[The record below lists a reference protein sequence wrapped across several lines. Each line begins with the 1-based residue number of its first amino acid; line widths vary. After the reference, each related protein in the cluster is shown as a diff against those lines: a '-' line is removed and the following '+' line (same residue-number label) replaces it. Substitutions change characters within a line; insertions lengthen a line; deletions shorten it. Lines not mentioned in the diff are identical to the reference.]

1 MNTELILLGVI
12 GAVFLA
18 DFTLNSIKKKSVK
31 SSDIDHFK
39 GSKPLTKKGGL
50 YYILNRKKNI
60 SLAILLVPV
69 IKVAIHYIAYTER
82 ISGNLAFGGKQ
93 PSRNA
98 SLGRH
103 IDGLFSDELWL
114 FIPSLFLV
122 LFLSWFFNDKIK
134 AR

>member
-1 MNTELILLGVI
+1 MNIELVLLGVI
-12 GAVFLA
+12 GAVFLV

-39 GSKPLTKKGGL
+39 GSKPLSKKGGL
-50 YYILNRKKNI
+50 NYVLNRKKNI

-69 IKVAIHYIAYTER
+69 IKVAIHYIVYTEK
-82 ISGNLAFGGKQ
+82 IYWSNTFGRPG
-93 PSRNA
+93 RNA
-98 SLGRH
+98 SLGKH
-103 IDGLFSDELWL
+103 IDGLFTDELWL

-122 LFLSWFFNDKIK
+122 LFFSWFFNDKIK